1 MIDFAP
7 FKLTKET
14 LVEKQR
20 QAEELEERFDELPIP
35 PGMTRETIDI
45 LFDMQREMYQL
56 DLDGGFSEQMP
67 LSDFLPETTVG
78 DQTSVPPL
86 PPQPMPNVSPNVIQ
100 TAQNGLT
107 PTENALLTEGE
118 KQIRLR
124 QRGFSV
130 MIDKS
135 ISYEDQRLT
144 KKQKKKIKPA
154 NQGGGPNY
162 LGKQETVTVP
172 KKWLSDPDHV
182 VAELAYITPREKKIL
197 IDLDLYGSLNGK
209 PNTGPA
215 GIPSLQGDMGGYGG
229 TGGGGGNS
237 GGGGDGM
244 AGERAREARERAAQA
259 AREAA
264 QARAAAS
271 AREQAAERSRQ
282 EAAQRAAAQKAAAEK
297 AAQQREQAREQQY
310 SAPAPAPVAPTTTT
324 TTPSTDPDNTR
335 EQYAVERTITPK
347 EEEVSLDRDDEG
359 NVVVEDPYVMV
370 GGQKYAVDDPR
381 IDELQDY
388 VEEPSVDISPIIT
401 LGGLIMGGGI
411 PSLYQGVSYLNNAG
425 YLDFGPFNNREFF
438 QSKVVPSGFTGGYD
452 EYMKGRTS
460 GELDAYG
467 NKLSPQEDGN
477 PLRDLLFAKQQQQQQ
492 NVNPLK
498 QVLQQNPY
506 DRFFKELNIIY

>member
-1 MIDFAP
+1 
-7 FKLTKET
+7 
-14 LVEKQR
+14 
-20 QAEELEERFDELPIP
+20 
-35 PGMTRETIDI
+35 
-45 LFDMQREMYQL
+45 
-56 DLDGGFSEQMP
+56 
-67 LSDFLPETTVG
+67 
-78 DQTSVPPL
+78 
-86 PPQPMPNVSPNVIQ
+86 
-100 TAQNGLT
+100 
-107 PTENALLTEGE
+107 
-118 KQIRLR
+118 
-124 QRGFSV
+124 
-130 MIDKS
+130 MIDKG

-237 GGGGDGM
+237 GGGDGM

-282 EAAQRAAAQKAAAEK
+282 EAAQKAAAEK

-324 TTPSTDPDNTR
+324 TTSDDGYVDRIQRIAEGIEPGYTPTSDQPFGLDPEEAYMEGKITKD
-335 EQYAVERTITPK
+335 QYEDTIERM
-347 EEEVSLDRDDEG
+347 
-359 NVVVEDPYVMV
+359 ED
-370 GGQKYAVDDPR
+370 Q
-381 IDELQDY
+381 
-388 VEEPSVDISPIIT
+388 VEEPDSVLDDINPMIT

-425 YLDFGPFNNREFF
+425 YLDFGPFNNQEFF
-438 QSKVVPSGFTGGYD
+438 NTRVRPSGAFTNYD
-452 EYMKGRTS
+452 DYMKARTS
-460 GELDAYG
+460 GEVDAYG

-498 QVLQQNPY
+498 QVVQQNPY